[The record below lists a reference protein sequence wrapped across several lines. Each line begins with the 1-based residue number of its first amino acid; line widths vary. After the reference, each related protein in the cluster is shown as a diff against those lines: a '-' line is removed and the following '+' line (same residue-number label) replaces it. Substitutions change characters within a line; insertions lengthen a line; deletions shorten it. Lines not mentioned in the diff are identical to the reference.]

1 MTSTQMQEYS
11 VYSLKLMIVQES
23 YAQSVLG
30 HTDLIA
36 ITSWF

>member
-1 MTSTQMQEYS
+1 MPSTHTQEYS

-30 HTDLIA
+30 HRDLIV